1 MPAFPREELEEMVR
15 RWVAANDRAGRR
27 GDWSQM
33 SSFFTEDALY
43 SWNNGSKWE
52 FVARGRQQIHD
63 WAFGSEMAG
72 LEHWVYPYVRTLI
85 DDQKGEV
92 LGIWRQVAPGQDPAG
107 NAYEIAGTGGS
118 WFRYAGDF
126 QWSWQRDF
134 FDHGN
139 AGAVFG
145 AMMQNDQL
153 SPMMIERMKKGSR
166 MPGWTQRSD
175 FDWYET
181 ISDRED

>member
-1 MPAFPREELEEMVR
+1 MPAFPREELEEMMR
-15 RWVAANDRAGRR
+15 RWVAANDAAGQS

-43 SWNNGSKWE
+43 SWNTGSKWE

-63 WAFGSEMAG
+63 YAFDSEMAG

-92 LGIWRQVAPGQDPAG
+92 IGIWRQIAPDEDPDG
-107 NAYEIAGTGGS
+107 KAYEIAGTGGS

-126 QWSWQRDF
+126 QWCWQRDF
-134 FDHGN
+134 FDHAN

-145 AMMQNDQL
+145 AMMQNEQL
-153 SPMMIERMKKGSR
+153 SPRMIERMKAGSR
-166 MPGWTQRSD
+166 MPGWTKRAD
-175 FDWYET
+175 FDWYDTLTDSEA
-181 ISDRED
+181 

>member
-1 MPAFPREELEEMVR
+1 MPAFPREELEEMLR
-15 RWVAANDRAGRR
+15 RWLAANDRAGQT
-27 GDWSQM
+27 GDWSHM
-33 SSFFTEDALY
+33 SNFFTEDALY
-43 SWNNGSKWE
+43 SWNNGSQWE
-52 FVARGRQQIHD
+52 FVARGRKQIHD
-63 WAFGSEMAG
+63 WVFGSEMAG
-72 LEHWVYPYVRTLI
+72 LEHWVYPYVRSLI
-85 DDQKGEV
+85 DDQKGEL
-92 LGIWRQVAPGQDPAG
+92 LGIWRQISPDEDPAG

-153 SPMMIERMKKGSR
+153 TPRMIERMKKGSR
-166 MPGWTQRSD
+166 MPGWTRRSD